1 MLEYFI
7 HKSIES
13 GLKNNKREH
22 QFLNFD
28 KIKNVLILF
37 DLKNWEEVQTVVA
50 DLQGAGKSVS
60 AWTVLPKMSKGE
72 TFGIALPEWVRAIDL
87 NKDLNW
93 IKVIRSGVFAE
104 FENEKCDTLIDLSS
118 EEDNYLLS
126 LLVRN
131 KSCFCIGTS
140 EVKYKVY
147 DFVLYRENDKTLSE
161 TYEQLK
167 IYLAQIR

>member
-28 KIKNVLILF
+28 KIKDVLILF
-37 DLKNWEEVQTVVA
+37 DIKDAEEVQTIAA
-50 DLQGAGKSVS
+50 DLQHAGKSVS
-60 AWTVLPKMSKGE
+60 AWTVLPKISKGE
-72 TFGIALPEWVRAIDL
+72 NSGITLPEWVKTVDQ

-93 IKVIRSGVFAE
+93 MKVIRPGVFGE
-104 FENEKCDTLIDLSS
+104 FENEKYDTLIDLSS
-118 EEDNYLLS
+118 EDNNYLLS

-131 KSCFCIGTS
+131 KSRFCIGTS
-140 EVKYKVY
+140 DIEYKIY

-161 TYEQLK
+161 TYQQLK
-167 IYLAQIR
+167 NYLRQIQ